1 MGELLLWGVPIL
13 HGFYLQELCQ
23 FLLGRTREWPSP
35 GSRPGN
41 QRILHNEDLL
51 TREKLYQRL
60 SHLGKGMSP
69 IPDPSRFPLSA
80 NLGEEGPK
88 KHL

>member
-51 TREKLYQRL
+51 KP
-60 SHLGKGMSP
+60 GKNFIRDSP
-69 IPDPSRFPLSA
+69 IWEGACHQFQTLLDFPFQLT
-80 NLGEEGPK
+80 
-88 KHL
+88 